1 MRRVAALVASL
12 LLVALATTPVLA
24 DSTTWKVYNFN
35 ASDAHL
41 SVQTANVAPDG
52 TVSFTFPSAPNAA
65 YLTTAKSGTGDLTDG
80 SLSATVVISASEGT
94 TFAPY
99 NDGCSPLT
107 ATVGLYFQTS
117 STGGFN
123 PSAYWWSTTRVAL
136 TSLVGSSVSLS
147 TALEG
152 ANWTNYYGQPGDSNE
167 PYTVGGI
174 TYPAPAPYFA
184 AAVANVTSWGVTFGG
199 GCHYASGV
207 GTPTGSA
214 AFSLLP

>member
-24 DSTTWKVYNFN
+24 DSTTWKVYNYN
-35 ASDAHL
+35 ASGAHL

-65 YLTTAKSGTGDLTDG
+65 YLTTAKSGTGDLSGG
-80 SLSATVVISASEGT
+80 SLSATVAISASEGT

-99 NDGCSPLT
+99 NDGCSST

-136 TSLVGSSVSLS
+136 TDLVGTEKELS
-147 TALEG
+147 TALDG
-152 ANWTNYYGQPGDSNE
+152 ANWTNYYGQSGASTSS
-167 PYTVGGI
+167 YTVGGI
-174 TYPAPAPYFA
+174 TYPAPAQYFA
-184 AAVANVTSWGVTFGG
+184 AAAAHVTSWGVTFGSQ
-199 GCHYASGV
+199 CFYASGV

-214 AFSLLP
+214 TFSLLP